1 MEINRTPTKTSD
13 RYMRTTIKII
23 IWQYILFLTGLF
35 IASMGVA
42 FSTKAGLGT
51 SPVASLPYSVS
62 LVSSLLSFGGW
73 LNVLSVIQIAV
84 QVILLRKKCKPL
96 EIVIQTILAFVYGYL
111 TNLSCWLIRD
121 IPVNGYPEQ
130 LLYMAVGCI
139 VLAFGIWMQ
148 LKGGVAMLPG
158 EAMNRAVSEVT
169 GKRYENIKILF
180 DIIYI
185 ALSAVICL
193 VFLGKLKGVREGS
206 IIAAVAVGLLIK
218 LYNLIFDKLK
228 SRKRETDG

>member
-1 MEINRTPTKTSD
+1 M
-13 RYMRTTIKII
+13 TIKIKTI
-23 IWQYILFLTGLF
+23 IKQYLLFLTGLF

-42 FSTKAGLGT
+42 FSTIAGLGT

-62 LVSSLLSFGGW
+62 LVSSLFSFGGW
-73 LNVLSVIQIAV
+73 LNMLSVIQITV

-96 EIVIQTILAFVYGYL
+96 EIVIQTVLAFVYGYQ
-111 TNLSCWLIRD
+111 TNFSCWLIKD
-121 IPVNGYPEQ
+121 VSVENYFEQ
-130 LLYMAVGCI
+130 LMYMFIGCF
-139 VLAFGIWMQ
+139 VLAFGIWLQ
-148 LKGGVAMLPG
+148 LKGKVAMLPG
-158 EAMNRAVSEVT
+158 EAMNRAISEVT

-185 ALSAVICL
+185 VLSAIICL

-228 SRKRETDG
+228 SRKRENNG

>member
-1 MEINRTPTKTSD
+1 M
-13 RYMRTTIKII
+13 KII
-23 IWQYILFLTGLF
+23 RQYALFLIGLF

-73 LNVLSVIQIAV
+73 LNVLSVIQITV

-111 TNLSCWLIRD
+111 TNLSYWLIRD
-121 IPVNGYPEQ
+121 IPVNSYPEQ

-139 VLAFGIWMQ
+139 VLAFGIWLQ

-158 EAMNRAVSEVT
+158 EAMNRAISEVT

-193 VFLGKLKGVREGS
+193 VFLGELKGVREGS
-206 IIAAVAVGLLIK
+206 IIAAVSVGLIIK

-228 SRKRETDG
+228 SGKRENNG